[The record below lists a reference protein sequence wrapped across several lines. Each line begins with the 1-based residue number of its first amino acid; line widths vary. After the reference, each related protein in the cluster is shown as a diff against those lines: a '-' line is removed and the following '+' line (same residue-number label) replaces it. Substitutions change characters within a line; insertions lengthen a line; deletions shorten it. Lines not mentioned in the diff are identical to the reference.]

1 MVATDDRRTQTRS
14 AGGEPEEGATAAA
27 ANVNVN
33 VMLAE
38 NCGTSAYLLRF
49 RVETP
54 RPGPRQSR
62 EQVMRNMKM
71 ALSNQEADR
80 AWPAFL
86 SDRQR
91 AEVSLSLPKDSGLTA
106 KAEISSGGLL
116 SIAVLVSSILLST
129 AVLIHIATR
138 DAASRRLW

>member
-1 MVATDDRRTQTRS
+1 
-14 AGGEPEEGATAAA
+14 
-27 ANVNVN
+27 
-33 VMLAE
+33 
-38 NCGTSAYLLRF
+38 
-49 RVETP
+49 
-54 RPGPRQSR
+54 
-62 EQVMRNMKM
+62 M